1 MTLSGNTLALDEE
14 ARISARRIFSLIANE
29 LQQVEIEFE
38 RQARSNVQVIAYLGD
53 YLRKSGGKRVRPA
66 LTILANYAVGGEGGR
81 YNSIRMATVMEFLH
95 TATLVHDDIIDKAD
109 TRRNRPTVNALYGN
123 ETAVLMGDWLYMSAF
138 ETSLAERSLP
148 ILDILTSVTRKMTEG
163 EILQLTLLGR
173 ADVSEAQYLDV
184 LQRKTAY
191 LFSASCEIGGILGG
205 ASETEQRALRE
216 YGLNLG
222 TAFQLIDDLL
232 DFTSTEAVL
241 GKASGADLLGGK
253 VTLPLIYLRDSNP
266 SVLEMVQ
273 RVLRDGSYETVSQ
286 QELFEALRSRDG
298 RGSADGR
305 GVDGRG
311 VDGLSSTDDLG
322 STNGLNSTNSVSS
335 TEGFSRDGTN
345 SLSSTNALERARAL
359 ADEYAEN
366 ARAALDSLPDSEYC
380 DSLRELPSY
389 ILNRD
394 R

>member
-1 MTLSGNTLALDEE
+1 MTLSGNTLTLDEE

-66 LTILANYAVGGEGGR
+66 LTILANYAVGGEGSR

-163 EILQLTLLGR
+163 EILQLTLLGH
-173 ADVSEAQYLDV
+173 ADVSEAHYLDV
-184 LQRKTAY
+184 LKRKTAY
-191 LFSASCEIGGILGG
+191 LFSASCEIGAILGG
-205 ASETEQRALRE
+205 ATEQQQTALRD

-232 DFTSTEAVL
+232 DFTSTEDAL
-241 GKASGADLLGGK
+241 GKAAGADLLGGK
-253 VTLPLIYLRDSNP
+253 VTLPLIYLREADP
-266 SVLEMVQ
+266 LTFEMIQ
-273 RVLRDGSYETVSQ
+273 RVLRDGNYDAVSQ
-286 QELFEALRSRDG
+286 ADLFAALRR
-298 RGSADGR
+298 
-305 GVDGRG
+305 
-311 VDGLSSTDDLG
+311 TD
-322 STNGLNSTNSVSS
+322 
-335 TEGFSRDGTN
+335 
-345 SLSSTNALERARAL
+345 ALERARAR
-359 ADEYAEN
+359 ADEYARN
-366 ARAALDSLPDSEYC
+366 ARAALENLSDSDYC
-380 DSLRELPSY
+380 ESLRELPTY
-389 ILNRD
+389 VLNRD